1 MNLKQDLAAD
11 ELICKVKVKATQL
24 RIAAIIFKTNKAREI
39 QLLGTN
45 QNGTW
50 HKFKIAPDERLIG
63 CRGFLSHNN
72 NLVGIGFTIW
82 TPENSSAVAAS
93 K

>member
-1 MNLKQDLAAD
+1 LAAD

-50 HKFKIAPDERLIG
+50 HKFKIAPEERLIG

-82 TPENSSAVAAS
+82 TPENSVAIS